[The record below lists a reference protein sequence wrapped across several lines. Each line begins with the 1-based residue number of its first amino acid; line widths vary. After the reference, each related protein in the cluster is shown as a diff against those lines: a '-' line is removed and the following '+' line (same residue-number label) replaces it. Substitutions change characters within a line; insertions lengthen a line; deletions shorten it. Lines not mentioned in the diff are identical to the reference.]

1 MALPLLHKQNNVKPA
16 HYAGVRVPSEA
27 WCILQ
32 GESPCRERSSQPP
45 VSSVASVA
53 ERVEFPAN
61 KADEAYTENHVGR
74 RENRIS

>member
-1 MALPLLHKQNNVKPA
+1 MRKTANGKIAP
-16 HYAGVRVPSEA
+16 YRGVSAPSEA

-32 GESPCRERSSQPP
+32 GESPCRVRSSQPP

-53 ERVEFPAN
+53 ELVEFPAN

-74 RENRIS
+74 RGVRAP